1 MEEPIEKKDEK
12 EKEENKEVKEIKKNI
27 EELEK
32 RIADSCQEENF
43 ELAGKEETDREGR
56 ETDRERWRDRDQRGR

>member
-12 EKEENKEVKEIKKNI
+12 EKEENKEVKEIEKNI

-43 ELAGKEETDREGR
+43 ELAGKKETN
-56 ETDRERWRDRDQRGR
+56 RERWRDRDQRRR